1 MQKKFQR
8 KANENLPNKEEK
20 AFEDELYQ
28 FNLKLGIL
36 EQRLFNFQKT
46 AYEKYEDLQN
56 TLNNDPRLVPQ
67 V

>member
-8 KANENLPNKEEK
+8 KANENIDKQEEEV
-20 AFEDELYQ
+20 FEQQLYN

-56 TLNNDPRLVPQ
+56 KLNNDPRLKIK
-67 V
+67 